1 MIRPKA
7 PSRTTD
13 ILYRTDATRT
23 HRQTPMNADTFLQHH
38 GITDNPFAA
47 EEARLDPIFGRIAGG
62 TTDHPDF
69 PKILG
74 QIDQPATAIVFG
86 EKGSGKTAIRLMLGR
101 KINEHNQ
108 SANRPVLVVAY
119 DDLNPV
125 LDRLQQHK
133 RQDTTAML
141 KGFRLEDHQDA
152 ILARAVTKL
161 VTAVLGDAPQ
171 AQGEA
176 EPAPKI
182 DASVK
187 AIRALDKQTRVD
199 LAVLAALY
207 DEPASGSALP
217 RFRRLRGK
225 LRLGMR
231 LPLWITSTFAV
242 VMSVAAGGLWLVHA
256 VMDESPSWM
265 VPAIIVGAGLALAG
279 WGYAGWR
286 WFSLW
291 GRAFSLRKEMPA
303 VARTSADLRSMLELL
318 RPGQLKGQPLPKP
331 LRNEERSD
339 TRYQLTRRF
348 VSALQSMGFA
358 GMVVFIDRMDE
369 PTLVHGDAERMKL
382 ITWPMFDNK
391 FLKQEGIGLKLL
403 LPLELRY
410 ELARESATFFQEARL
425 DKQNLVDRL
434 TWSGATLY
442 DLCSKRLQACAND
455 ATDPKPTL
463 RDLFEESVSREML
476 IDALDQ
482 MHQPRDAFKFLYAV
496 IQEHC
501 KLVSEDQG
509 DFHIARLTL
518 ETVRRAQAQRVEEL
532 YRGRA
537 PA

>member
-1 MIRPKA
+1 
-7 PSRTTD
+7 
-13 ILYRTDATRT
+13 
-23 HRQTPMNADTFLQHH
+23 MNADTFFRHH
-38 GITDNPFAA
+38 GISDNPFAA
-47 EEARLDPIFGRIAGG
+47 EEARLDPVFGRLPGG

-74 QIDQPATAIVFG
+74 QIDQPATAVVFG

-108 SANRPVLVVAY
+108 SGGKPVLVVAY

-125 LDRLQQHK
+125 LDKLLQHK
-133 RQDTTAML
+133 RQDTEAML

-161 VTAVLGDAPQ
+161 VSAMIEEQDTT
-171 AQGEA
+171 A
-176 EPAPKI
+176 EPAPAMDTSARAI
-182 DASVK
+182 K
-187 AIRALDKQTRVD
+187 ALPKQTRVD

-207 DEPASGSALP
+207 DEPSTGSALP
-217 RFRRLRGK
+217 RFRKLKRK
-225 LRLGMR
+225 LRIGQRIPM
-231 LPLWITSTFAV
+231 WIVSTKAIVFT
-242 VMSVAAGGLWLVHA
+242 VAALLLWLTES
-256 VMDESPSWM
+256 VMDDPPAWM
-265 VPAIIVGAGLALAG
+265 VPAVIVAAGIAVLSMA
-279 WGYAGWR
+279 YAVWR
-286 WFSLW
+286 WLTVW
-291 GRAFSLRKEMPA
+291 GKAFSIRKEMPA
-303 VARTSADLRSMLELL
+303 VSRTSSDMRAMLELL
-318 RPGQLKGQPLPKP
+318 RPAHVKGQPLPRKTKGD
-331 LRNEERSD
+331 ERTD

-348 VSALQSMGFA
+348 ISAIHAMGFA

-369 PTLVHGDAERMKL
+369 PTLVHGDADRMKQ

-391 FLKQEGIGLKLL
+391 FLKQDGLGLKLL

-442 DLCSKRLQACAND
+442 DLCNQRLRACAGE
-455 ATDPKPTL
+455 AEPKPTL
-463 RDLFEESVSREML
+463 ASLFEEGVTREML
-476 IDALDQ
+476 IDSLDQ

-501 KLVSEDQG
+501 KLVAEDQG
-509 DFHIARLTL
+509 NYRIARLTL
-518 ETVRRAQAQRVEEL
+518 ETVRRTQAQRVEEL